1 MSRRIL
7 EKDFFEREY
16 FEWMYSL
23 MCGGRYDSEHVSYRK
38 LLSYLHSVEFT
49 YILPRDANR
58 AEDGIDLRGYYAY
71 NYSEYGRADA
81 YISGPCSV
89 LEMMIALA
97 FSCEEIMDNPA
108 VGDRTAQ
115 WFWGMVV
122 SLGLGSMTDNR
133 FDEYHV
139 ERVIERFLNRDYSPD
154 GRGGLFTIPG
164 CREDLRDV
172 EIWYQTTWY
181 LDTIM

>member
-1 MSRRIL
+1 MPRYEL

-16 FEWMYSL
+16 FEWMYGL
-23 MCGGRYDSEHVSYRK
+23 MCNGRYDTERVSYRK

-71 NYSEYGRADA
+71 NYSECGRADG

-97 FSCEEIMDNPA
+97 FSCEEIMDNPS

-115 WFWGMVV
+115 WFWSMIV
-122 SLGLGSMTDNR
+122 SLGLGSMIDSS
-133 FDEYHV
+133 FDEPYV
-139 ERVIERFLNRDYSPD
+139 EYVIQTFLNRNYAPN
-154 GRGGLFTIPG
+154 GRGGLFTIH
-164 CREDLRDV
+164 RSDEDLRDV
-172 EIWYQTTWY
+172 EIWYQAMWY
-181 LDTIM
+181 LDTVM